1 VRIVRVLPDVRA
13 VPRRFD
19 YAVPEGWAGP
29 VGVGTRVR
37 IDLHGRR
44 VGGWVVEDGVE
55 ATPGL
60 VLKPLAKLSGLGPPA
75 EVVALAEWAA
85 WRWAG
90 PLAPLLTTASPERVV
105 LSLPALPPAE
115 ARRPV
120 APSEGSVPPPVAELL
135 GGPLEAALA
144 LRGRPALLR
153 VPPDS
158 DLLPIVEATA
168 GRAEGPLVVLVPSSG
183 WAERLRGRLARRGW
197 RATGDWAQAAAGW
210 PIFVG
215 ARAGAFAPVPALGAA
230 LVLDCHDEAY
240 REERSPRFDA
250 ALVLAERAAR
260 AGAPCLWVSPCPS
273 ATQVAA
279 AAVQRPSRAAER
291 GGWPALQVVDRRAA
305 DPRTGWLS
313 AELVTLAHR
322 VLPAG
327 RLLVVLNRTG
337 RARLLACKACG
348 ELARCVACGGA
359 VERVGDEYA
368 CRRCG
373 ARRPVVCVACGST
386 APKVLR
392 PGVSGLA
399 DEVAALLKVEVG
411 EVAGPGSEPVP
422 DAPVLVGTEAV
433 LHRVRGAATVA
444 FVDFDQHLLAP
455 RLGAGDAALALLARA
470 GRLVGGRRAGRG
482 SVLVQTR
489 LVDHE
494 VLAAAAHGDPDR
506 LSEPELALRR
516 QLGLPPA
523 SALATLVG
531 PGAAQLAAAVAAMG
545 GPTPPGEIS
554 ASELAPERWLLRAPD
569 HAVLCGALAEAPGPD
584 ERVNVTVDPTDV

>member
-19 YAVPEGWAGP
+19 YSVPEGWAGAL
-29 VGVGTRVR
+29 GVGTRVR

-44 VGGWVVEDGVE
+44 VGGWVVEDDVE

-60 VLKPLAKLSGLGPPA
+60 ALKPLAKFSGLGPPA

-105 LSLPALPPAE
+105 LSLPP
-115 ARRPV
+115 
-120 APSEGSVPPPVAELL
+120 VPPPPPAAVPPATPVSPAVAELL

-144 LRGRPALLR
+144 ERDRPTLLR

-158 DLLPIVEATA
+158 DLLAIVEATA
-168 GRAEGPLVVLVPSSG
+168 GRVEGSLVVLVPSTG
-183 WAERLRGRLARRGW
+183 WAERLRARLVRRGW

-210 PIFVG
+210 PIVVG

-273 ATQVAA
+273 ATQVATA
-279 AAVQRPSRAAER
+279 ALRRPSRAAER
-291 GGWPALQVVDRRAA
+291 GGWPVLQVVDRRAA

-313 AELVTLAHR
+313 DELVTFARR

-399 DEVAALLKVEVG
+399 DEVAALLKVAVG
-411 EVAGPGSEPVP
+411 EVAGPETEPVP
-422 DAPVLVGTEAV
+422 DAPVLVGTQAV
-433 LHRVRGAATVA
+433 LHRVRRAAAVA

-455 RLGAGDAALALLARA
+455 RLGAGDEALALLARA

-494 VLAAAAHGDPDR
+494 VLAAAARGDPDR
-506 LSEPELALRR
+506 LSEAELALRR
-516 QLGLPPA
+516 ELGLPPA
-523 SALATLVG
+523 SALATLTG
-531 PGAAQLAAAVAAMG
+531 PGAAQLAAVATEAGDRRQRGAV
-545 GPTPPGEIS
+545 T
-554 ASELAPERWLLRAPD
+554 ASELAPARWLLRAPD
-569 HAVLCGALAEAPGPD
+569 HAVLCGALADAENPN